1 MSSRNRSSSRAGF
14 PRAAFHRRL
23 ALIFG
28 AQLVAMLTVGLLG
41 FYELIP
47 PLAALILIVVV
58 GVLAWLAAR
67 RQWRAVR
74 ALARVVRD
82 WDKQRPDLASLH
94 PPQLPARPDPDV
106 AVLARGLHDLASRI
120 AGYNQRE
127 RNFTRDASHE
137 LRSPLTVIKMST
149 DMLADEAGL
158 SEFGQRSL
166 RRIKRATRE
175 LEAVVEAL
183 LILARESDNGPGVHD
198 FVVNEVLRHE
208 LEDAREVLHG
218 RLTTL
223 RLEEQACFS
232 LHGSPRVFAVLC
244 GQLIR
249 HASQYAGQ
257 GTVVVTVLPGAV
269 TVSARADAAGA
280 HEAPPQ
286 GFELAIAQRISER
299 FAWPLD
305 LRTDNDGRQTA
316 RIRFPQSHP
325 VSADMPSG
333 SSRPG

>member
-1 MSSRNRSSSRAGF
+1 MSSSSAGIA
-14 PRAAFHRRL
+14 RTALHHRL

-28 AQLVAMLTVGLLG
+28 VQ
-41 FYELIP
+41 
-47 PLAALILIVVV
+47 LAAIVAVCLLDFSGAISSGVAVAAIVVV
-58 GVLAWLAAR
+58 GALAWLAAR

-74 ALARVVRD
+74 ALAQAVSD
-82 WDKQRPDLASLH
+82 WDEQRPDLAALR
-94 PPQLPARPDPDV
+94 PERLPRHADPTV
-106 AVLARGLHDLASRI
+106 QVLARRLHDFASRI

-183 LILARESDNGPGVHD
+183 LILARESDNGQGEHD

-208 LEDAREVLHG
+208 LEDTREVLHG

-223 RLEEQACFS
+223 RLDELAAFS

-249 HASQYAGQ
+249 HASQRAGQ
-257 GTVVVTVLPGAV
+257 GTVVVAVLPGAI
-269 TVSARADAAGA
+269 TVSGSVDIAGA
-280 HEAPPQ
+280 HDAHWQ
-286 GFELAIAQRISER
+286 GFELAIARRISER

-305 LRTDNDGRQTA
+305 LRTSADGQQIA
-316 RIRFPQSHP
+316 RIRFPQSRP
-325 VSADMPSG
+325 VDSEWSSG
-333 SSRPG
+333 CGRPG